1 LPPLSYKKGAGQMED
16 PLPFSFLNSSHR
28 KIKKGGRGVI
38 ASSSVVDILKI
49 GKKAG
54 YKIIANTFNNK
65 NLED

>member
-1 LPPLSYKKGAGQMED
+1 MED
-16 PLPFSFLNSSHR
+16 PLPFSFLNSSQE
-28 KIKKGGRGVI
+28 KSKKRGGVI

>member
-1 LPPLSYKKGAGQMED
+1 MRILS
-16 PLPFSFLNSSHR
+16 LSPFSTFLTEKSKR
-28 KIKKGGRGVI
+28 GGQVI

-65 NLED
+65 NPKE

>member
-1 LPPLSYKKGAGQMED
+1 MEVSLPLS
-16 PLPFSFLNSSHR
+16 FFNSSHR
-28 KIKKGGRGVI
+28 KIKGGGQVI

-65 NLED
+65 NPKE

>member
-1 LPPLSYKKGAGQMED
+1 MLRLFFLLSPPLLSQ
-16 PLPFSFLNSSHR
+16 LFSQKNQ
-28 KIKKGGRGVI
+28 KGGQVI

-65 NLED
+65 NPKE

>member
-1 LPPLSYKKGAGQMED
+1 MED

-28 KIKKGGRGVI
+28 KIEKKGGVI
-38 ASSSVVDILKI
+38 ASSSVVDTLKI

>member
-28 KIKKGGRGVI
+28 KIKKKGGVI

-65 NLED
+65 NPED